1 MANARPTAQPPAI
14 STAVPSVKDRILSL
28 DFFRGLTMFLLI
40 GESTLLYEHLRDP
53 GLAGTVLQA
62 IGTQLDHHPW
72 AGLRFWDL
80 VQPFFMFIVGVAL
93 AFSVAKREER
103 GDSRA
108 EITRHAV
115 VRAFVLLFLGWAL
128 YCIGPGRIT
137 FRFQNVLAQLGVTYA
152 IAYFLMRR
160 RPWTQIA
167 WSLAF
172 IILTEVIYR
181 VFWVAGYNQP
191 FVPDHNF
198 GSWVDM
204 LISGELSAG
213 HWVAFN
219 AIPTAAHTIWGVLA
233 GQWLMSGRTPRKKI
247 ALLAGLGAAGVA
259 AGFALTAV
267 SPMIKRISTSS
278 FVVASGGFCLL
289 ALAFSYWLIDVR
301 KCRKWAVFLNIV
313 GMNSLFIYL
322 FTESGGTSWVTRLV
336 QPFTMGL
343 LGWTGALPA
352 EIFTSLAAW
361 AVLWSMCCWLYR
373 RKIVIKI

>member
-1 MANARPTAQPPAI
+1 MKKSADI
-14 STAVPSVKDRILSL
+14 VPSPAQLAEMSPLKGRFLSL

-53 GLAGTVLQA
+53 GLGGTILHA

-108 EITRHAV
+108 RITRHVV
-115 VRAFVLLFLGWAL
+115 VRALVLLLLGWAL

-137 FRFQNVLAQLGVTYA
+137 FRFQNVLAQLGVTYP

-160 RPWTQIA
+160 RPRAQIA
-167 WSLAF
+167 WSFAF

-181 VFWVAGYNQP
+181 LFWVAGYNQP
-191 FVPDHNF
+191 FVPGHNF

-204 LISGELSAG
+204 LISGELSSG

-233 GQWLMSGRTPRKKI
+233 GQLLMSGRPPRRKI
-247 ALLAGLGAAGVA
+247 AVLAGLGAAAVA

-267 SPMIKRISTSS
+267 SPMIKRICTSS
-278 FVVASGGFCLL
+278 FVLAGGGFCLL
-289 ALAFSYWLIDVR
+289 ALALSYWLIDVR
-301 KCRKWAVFLNIV
+301 KLRKWATFLNIV

-322 FTESGGTSWVTRLV
+322 FTESGGTAWVLRLV
-336 QPFTMGL
+336 RPFTMGL
-343 LGWTGALPA
+343 LGWTGDLPA
-352 EIFTSLAAW
+352 AIVTSLAAW
-361 AVLWSMCCWLYR
+361 AVLWSMCFWLYR
-373 RKIVIKI
+373 RKILIRI

>member
-1 MANARPTAQPPAI
+1 
-14 STAVPSVKDRILSL
+14 
-28 DFFRGLTMFLLI
+28 MFLLI
-40 GESTLLYEHLRDP
+40 GESTLLYEHLRDQ
-53 GLAGTVLQA
+53 GLAGTVLHA

-103 GDSRA
+103 GDSRSR
-108 EITRHAV
+108 ITKHVV
-115 VRAFVLLFLGWAL
+115 VRSLVLLLLGWGL

-137 FRFQNVLAQLGVTYA
+137 FRFQNVLAQLAVTYP

-160 RPWTQIA
+160 RPGTQIA
-167 WSLAF
+167 WSFGL
-172 IILTEVIYR
+172 ILLTEVIYR

-204 LISGELSAG
+204 LISGELSSG
-213 HWVAFN
+213 HWVSFN

-233 GQWLMSGRTPRKKI
+233 GQWLLSGRPPRKKI
-247 ALLAGLGAAGVA
+247 AVLAGLGAGAVA

-278 FVVASGGFCLL
+278 FVVAGGGFCLL
-289 ALAFSYWLIDVR
+289 ALALSYWLVDVR
-301 KCRKWAVFLNIV
+301 KFKKWAVFLNIV

-336 QPFTMGL
+336 QPFTLGL
-343 LGWTGALPA
+343 LGWTGAHSGA
-352 EIFTSLAAW
+352 IVTSLAAW
-361 AVLWSMCCWLYR
+361 AVLWSMCYWLYR

>member
-1 MANARPTAQPPAI
+1 VADRQPAAPPEI
-14 STAVPSVKDRILSL
+14 SAAKDRIQSL

-53 GLAGTVLQA
+53 GLAGTVLHA

-80 VQPFFMFIVGVAL
+80 VQPFFMFIVGAAL
-93 AFSVAKREER
+93 AFSVGKREQR
-103 GDSRA
+103 GDSRSG
-108 EITRHAV
+108 ITRHVV
-115 VRAFVLLFLGWAL
+115 VRSLVLLLLGWAL

-137 FRFQNVLAQLGVTYA
+137 FRFQNVLAQLAVTYP

-160 RPWTQIA
+160 RPRTQIA
-167 WSLAF
+167 WSFAL
-172 IILTEVIYR
+172 ILLTEVIYR
-181 VFWVAGYNQP
+181 VFWVAGYSQP

-204 LISGELSAG
+204 FISGELSSG

-247 ALLAGLGAAGVA
+247 TVLAAWGAGAVA

-267 SPMIKRISTSS
+267 SPMIKRICTSS
-278 FVVASGGFCLL
+278 FVVAGGGFCLL
-289 ALAFSYWLIDVR
+289 MLAFSYWLIDVR
-301 KCRKWAVFLNIV
+301 KLRKWAVFLNIV

-322 FTESGGTSWVTRLV
+322 FAESGGTSWITRLV
-336 QPFTMGL
+336 QPFTRGL
-343 LGWTGALPA
+343 LGWTGELSA
-352 EIFTSLAAW
+352 EIVTSLAVW
-361 AVLWSMCCWLYR
+361 AVLWSMCLWLYQR
-373 RKIVIKI
+373 RILIRI

>member
-1 MANARPTAQPPAI
+1 MTHTPPAAPAAPLSI
-14 STAVPSVKDRILSL
+14 KERLLSL

-53 GLAGTVLQA
+53 GLGGTILHA

-72 AGLRFWDL
+72 AGLRCWDL

-93 AFSVAKREER
+93 AFSVAKREGR
-103 GDSRA
+103 GEDRA
-108 EITRHAV
+108 MITKHV
-115 VRAFVLLFLGWAL
+115 IVRSITLLVLGWAL

-137 FRFQNVLAQLGVTYA
+137 FRFQNVLAQLGVTYP

-160 RPWTQIA
+160 RPRTQIA
-167 WSLAF
+167 WAFAF
-172 IILTEVIYR
+172 IVITEVIYR
-181 VFWVAGYNQP
+181 VFWVPGYNQP

-204 LISGELSAG
+204 LVSGELSAG
-213 HWVAFN
+213 HWVSFN

-233 GQWLMSGRTPRKKI
+233 GQLLMSSRQPKRKI
-247 ALLAGLGAAGVA
+247 AVLAGLGAAGVA

-267 SPMIKRISTSS
+267 SPMIKRICTSS

-289 ALAFSYWLIDVR
+289 MLAFSYWLIDVR
-301 KCRKWAVFLNIV
+301 KFRKWAVFLNIV

-336 QPFTMGL
+336 QPFTMGFA
-343 LGWTGALPA
+343 GWTGELGA
-352 EIFTSLAAW
+352 EILTSLAAW
-361 AVLWSMCCWLYR
+361 AVLWSMCYWLYR
-373 RKIVIKI
+373 RKILIRI

>member
-1 MANARPTAQPPAI
+1 MADRQRAAQPPEI
-14 STAVPSVKDRILSL
+14 SAVKDRIQSL

-53 GLAGTVLQA
+53 GLAGTVLHA

-80 VQPFFMFIVGVAL
+80 VQPFFMFIVGAAL
-93 AFSVAKREER
+93 AFSVAKREQR
-103 GDSRA
+103 GDSRSG
-108 EITRHAV
+108 ITRHVV
-115 VRAFVLLFLGWAL
+115 VRSLVLLLLGWAL

-137 FRFQNVLAQLGVTYA
+137 FRFQNVLAQLAVTYP

-160 RPWTQIA
+160 RPRTQIA
-167 WSLAF
+167 WSFAL
-172 IILTEVIYR
+172 ILLTEVIYR

-204 LISGELSAG
+204 LISGELSSG

-233 GQWLMSGRTPRKKI
+233 GQWLMSGRPPRKKI
-247 ALLAGLGAAGVA
+247 AVLAAWGAAAVA

-267 SPMIKRISTSS
+267 SPMIKRICTSS

-289 ALAFSYWLIDVR
+289 MLAFSYWLIDVR
-301 KCRKWAVFLNIV
+301 KFRKWAVFLNIV

-322 FTESGGTSWVTRLV
+322 FAESGGTSWITRLV

-343 LGWTGALPA
+343 LGWTGELPGA
-352 EIFTSLAAW
+352 IATSLAAW
-361 AVLWSMCCWLYR
+361 AVLWSMCLWLYR
-373 RKIVIKI
+373 RRILIRI

>member
-1 MANARPTAQPPAI
+1 MDPK
-14 STAVPSVKDRILSL
+14 STAPAAGLSSAERLCSL

-40 GESTLLYEHLRDP
+40 GESTLFYEHLRDP
-53 GLAGTVLQA
+53 RLGGTILGA
-62 IGTQLDHHPW
+62 IGAQLDHHPW

-80 VQPFFMFIVGVAL
+80 IQPFFMFIVGVAL

-103 GDSRA
+103 GNSRSA
-108 EITRHAV
+108 TTKHVIIRSII
-115 VRAFVLLFLGWAL
+115 LLVLGWAL

-137 FRFQNVLAQLGVTYA
+137 FRFQNVLAQLGVTYP

-160 RPWTQIA
+160 RPRIQIA
-167 WSLAF
+167 WSFAF
-172 IILTEVIYR
+172 LILTEVIYR

-219 AIPTAAHTIWGVLA
+219 AIPTAAHTIWGVVA
-233 GQWLMSGRTPRKKI
+233 GQWLMSGRTPKKKI
-247 ALLAGLGAAGVA
+247 ALLVGLGAAAVVT
-259 AGFALTAV
+259 GFALTAV

-289 ALAFSYWLIDVR
+289 MLGFSYWLIDVR
-301 KCRKWAVFLNIV
+301 KIRKWAVFLNIV

-322 FTESGGTSWVTRLV
+322 VTESGGTTYVRKLV
-336 QPFTMGL
+336 VPFH
-343 LGWTGALPA
+343 GAIQVDGNSRRSRDESGCL
-352 EIFTSLAAW
+352 
-361 AVLWSMCCWLYR
+361 VLWSMCWWLYKR
-373 RKIVIKI
+373 RY